1 MWVGYEYVAFSF
13 IVMKSTNLYYKE
25 LYMYVTPSYH

>member
-13 IVMKSTNLYYKE
+13 MVMKSINLYDKE
-25 LYMYVTPSYH
+25 LYVTPL